1 MSPTVSPTVSPAV
14 SPTMI
19 PLHPQTVPDRPDQLR
34 WIIPAA
40 TLTCTGA
47 PTAVPGPLAALLDD
61 GTLAQVI
68 VEPAA
73 VVTRLGAGRTW
84 RGDGPRVRTALH
96 SALEDP
102 DGWHT
107 GDGDPGSDARLYE
120 AAQDVIT
127 ELVGPHAR
135 SHGGS
140 IDLLD
145 VSDGVV
151 TVRLGGAC
159 HGCPAA
165 WFTLHQR
172 LERLLRRRCPYL
184 VEVRHTGPGGTRE
197 G

>member
-1 MSPTVSPTVSPAV
+1 MTPAPASPA
-14 SPTMI
+14 MI

-34 WIIPAA
+34 WIVPAA

-47 PTAVPGPLAALLDD
+47 PTAVPRPLAALLDD
-61 GTLAQVI
+61 GTLAEI
-68 VEPAA
+68 MVEPAA
-73 VVTRLGAGRTW
+73 VVTGLGAGRTW

-96 SALEDP
+96 TALADP
-102 DGWHT
+102 DGWHAGSGEPG
-107 GDGDPGSDARLYE
+107 GDAGLHDALLHD

-140 IDLLD
+140 IDLLG

-184 VEVRHTGPGGTRE
+184 VEVRHTGPGGTKE

>member
-1 MSPTVSPTVSPAV
+1 
-14 SPTMI
+14 MI
-19 PLHPQTVPDRPDQLR
+19 PLHPQTVPDRPEQLR
-34 WIIPAA
+34 WVIPAA

-47 PTAVPGPLAALLDD
+47 PTAVPEPLAALLTD
-61 GTLAQVI
+61 GTLDQVT

-73 VVTRLGAGRTW
+73 VVTSLGAGRSW

-96 SALEDP
+96 TALEDP

-107 GDGDPGSDARLYE
+107 GAGTGTGTDEQLYE
-120 AAQDVIT
+120 AAQDVLT

-140 IDLLD
+140 IELVD
-145 VSDGVV
+145 VRDGVV
-151 TVRLGGAC
+151 SVRLGGAC

-184 VEVRHTGPGGTRE
+184 VEVRDAGRHG
-197 G
+197 